1 MNIKQC
7 NITVVFNNAN
17 VCSGHCAFCT
27 AANELNYGQPNASS
41 INDIKHINEAL
52 NNMIKWDYDALEQA
66 IVNYPGFE
74 DSNRIGFSVWGGDP
88 LTSFDQYVELYE
100 FCTDICKRHNKTAS
114 FGGSTNGLAF
124 MVPEW
129 RDWFVN
135 HSNNIRMQLSHDGV
149 GNWMRTNVDTIKL
162 AEPLMETGM
171 INWISCV
178 MNFYNPSPFQN
189 IEFFEEHI
197 PNQIYK
203 NIQARLYTVRDA
215 YYDAAALNTD
225 GWFMNKQYDQLK
237 NTKIGDMVIRN
248 DQELSNK
255 YGIFN
260 MAHAADIYFD
270 EVEQIYKDIDNSRYD
285 PYRNVLIQRLAY
297 NRRKAVNGDI
307 LHMNRPWCAQYHTG
321 LRDNSNCID
330 TLGKYTPCHL
340 YDSDTAIP
348 NPKLEKPAR
357 CNDCPYKNN
366 WECNVCGSFYLN
378 PSYCQ
383 WSYRFNQQM
392 QRLIKQSRW
401 LNDWIRAYNN
411 NRGNLNHIDRRLV
424 HATSQSR

>member
-1 MNIKQC
+1 MNTKQC
-7 NITVVFNNAN
+7 NITVVFNNAK

-100 FCTDICKRHNKTAS
+100 FCTDICKRHNKQAS

-135 HSNNIRMQLSHDGV
+135 HSNNIHMQLSHDGV
-149 GNWMRTNVDTIKL
+149 GNWMRTKVDTIKL
-162 AEPLMETGM
+162 AEPLMETSM

-189 IEFFEEHI
+189 IEFFEEYI
-197 PNQIYK
+197 PQKYYK

-215 YYDAAALNTD
+215 YYDATALNTD

-248 DQELSNK
+248 DQELSDK

-270 EVEQIYKDIDNSRYD
+270 EIEQIYKDIDNSRYD

-340 YDSDTAIP
+340 YDSDIAIP

-378 PSYCQ
+378 PNYCQ

-401 LNDWIRAYNN
+401 LNDWIKAYNN